1 MCLLL
6 QQKGRSSTLRSRRQ
20 APRSSISRARVGTGR
35 NVPLG
40 AARPGYRRGTLGGST
55 KANLLYGSGEREH
68 PEIPVG
74 GVWGLAGCGM
84 VRAARLAPR
93 CWLCSPQNC
102 SFPPKPSRLTEQP
115 RPVTGPAHIS
125 DARPREGCAGS
136 S

>member
-1 MCLLL
+1 M
-6 QQKGRSSTLRSRRQ
+6 LRSRRQ

-84 VRAARLAPR
+84 VR
-93 CWLCSPQNC
+93 
-102 SFPPKPSRLTEQP
+102 E
-115 RPVTGPAHIS
+115 G
-125 DARPREGCAGS
+125 RPRGLHHGAGS
-136 S
+136 AVLKIAVSHPNPAA